1 LGKVK
6 PKYIFI
12 TGGVVSSLGKGI
24 ASASLGLLLKLRGL
38 NVTILKIDPYLN
50 VDPGTLSPYQHGEV
64 FVTEDGAE
72 TDLDLG
78 HYERFLD
85 IRLSKINNTTTGQIY
100 GAVIEKERRGNYLGN
115 TVQVI
120 PHITDE
126 IKDRIRAVSHTGQD
140 IDIVLVEIGGT
151 AGDIEGLP
159 FLEAIRQFKQEVGLK
174 NFLNIHLTLIPFIKA
189 SGEIKTKPTQHSVQ
203 KIREIGIQPDIILCR
218 TEGPLSKETREKV
231 ALFCNVPPDAVI
243 EGRDVESIY
252 NVPLSLEKEGLGEKV
267 VKLLQL
273 KTRRPNFKQWQS
285 FVDKIMKSSNNVRI
299 AVAGKYVELHDAYK
313 SIMESFVH
321 AGVENDTHVE
331 LVWVGTEDIEENGA
345 VKYLNDVSGLL
356 IPGGFG
362 ERGIEG
368 KIQAVKFARENDI
381 PFFGICLGLQCA
393 VIEFAR
399 SSCGLKNAN
408 SMEFDSDTPHRIID
422 YMDGQ
427 GDTIKKGGTMR
438 LGSYPCVIKKGT
450 QTYKIYGRENI
461 SERHRHRYEVNNAYR
476 LILEKNGMVI
486 SGQSPDQNL
495 VEMIELPDKRWFVAS
510 QFHPEFKS
518 RALRAHP
525 LFRDFVRAALDFQ
538 RETCKEK

>member
-1 LGKVK
+1 MEEKQT
-6 PKYIFI
+6 KYIFI

-24 ASASLGLLLKLRGL
+24 ASASLGMLLKLRGL
-38 NVTILKIDPYLN
+38 SVSILKIDPYLN

-85 IRLSKINNTTTGQIY
+85 IKLSQKNNTTTGQIY
-100 GAVIEKERRGNYLGN
+100 RAVIEKERKGEYLGN

-126 IKDRIRAVSHTGQD
+126 IKDRIRAVTQD
-140 IDIVLVEIGGT
+140 DKEIDIVIVEIGGT

-159 FLEAIRQFKQEVGLK
+159 FLEAIRQFKQEVGLY
-174 NFLNIHLTLIPFIKA
+174 NFLNIHLTLVPFIKA
-189 SGEIKTKPTQHSVQ
+189 SGETKTKPTQHSVQ

-218 TEGPLSKETREKV
+218 TEGPLSKETREKIT
-231 ALFCNVPPDAVI
+231 LFCNVPPEAVI

-252 NVPLSLEKEGLGEKV
+252 EVPLTLEKEGLADHV

-273 KTRRPNFKQWQS
+273 KTHSARLNHWQS
-285 FVDKIMKSSNNVRI
+285 FVKKVLKPRKIVHI
-299 AVAGKYVELHDAYK
+299 AVAGKYVDLHDAYK

-321 AGVENDTHVE
+321 AGVENDTRVE

-345 VKYLNDVSGLL
+345 DMYLKNVSGLL

-368 KIQAVKFARENDI
+368 KIQSVKYAREHDV

-399 SSCGLKNAN
+399 SLCDLTNAN
-408 SMEFDSDTPHRIID
+408 SREFDNNAEHTVID
-422 YMDGQ
+422 FMPGQ
-427 GDTIKKGGTMR
+427 GTNIDKGGTMR
-438 LGSYPCVIKKGT
+438 LGAYPCIIKKGT
-450 QTYKIYGRENI
+450 RTFDIYGTEKI
-461 SERHRHRYEVNNAYR
+461 SERHRHRFEVNNEYR
-476 LILEKNGMVI
+476 SILEKNGMVF
-486 SGQSPDQNL
+486 SGLSPDKNL
-495 VEMIELPDKRWFVAS
+495 VEIIELPDKRWFIAG

-518 RALRAHP
+518 RALNAHP
-525 LFRDFVRAALDFQ
+525 LFRDFIRAALDHQ
-538 RETCKEK
+538 KDKK